1 MKQRIPTAVA
11 IFFGWL
17 TLLGYFLRPG
27 YQVHHL
33 FIGWAATLAAV
44 ALLLGVLNL
53 LSVHLHRIANQDRDW
68 PYSIALILSVL
79 VVLAVAL
86 IERDGPGGAMVAWVF
101 RSVLFPL
108 QAAAASL
115 LAFFLVSAAFR
126 AMRKRPTLPTFIF
139 VTAALLVLLGTIP
152 ATGGVMA
159 DVRGWLVRVFSMAG
173 ARGMLIGVAL
183 GTIATGVRML
193 AGMDRPHSEREP

>member
-11 IFFGWL
+11 IFFGWV
-17 TLLGYFLRPG
+17 TLLGYLLRPG
-27 YQVHHL
+27 YQIHHL

-53 LSVHLHRIANQDRDW
+53 LSVHLQRIANQDRDW
-68 PYSIALILSVL
+68 RYSVSLILSVL
-79 VVLAVAL
+79 GVIAIAV
-86 IERDGPGGAMVAWVF
+86 IERDGPGGAMVTWVF

-108 QAAAASL
+108 HAAAASL
-115 LAFFLVSAAFR
+115 LAFFLVSAAFG

-139 VTAALLVLLGTIP
+139 VTAALLVLLGTVP
-152 ATGGVMA
+152 ATGGMMA

-183 GTIATGVRML
+183 GTLATGVRML
-193 AGMDRPHSEREP
+193 AGLDRPHSEREP